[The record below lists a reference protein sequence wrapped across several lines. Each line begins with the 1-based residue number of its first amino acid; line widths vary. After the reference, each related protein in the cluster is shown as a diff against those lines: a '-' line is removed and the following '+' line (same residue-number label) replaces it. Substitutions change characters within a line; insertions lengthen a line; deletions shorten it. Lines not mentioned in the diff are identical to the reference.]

1 MTQEQAGAGA
11 PASVAANEALVSSIR
26 SSRHEAERRSLLRK
40 SAAAR
45 ARQVEPPCESHEMAP
60 AVERAEPTLQ
70 AQSTYPSWRS
80 TAARQAYLSTLPPP
94 ALDAAPLV
102 RVSHKA

>member
-1 MTQEQAGAGA
+1 MPES
-11 PASVAANEALVSSIR
+11 PVAAHEALVSSIR

-45 ARQVEPPCESHEMAP
+45 ARQVDVASDSQEPEALPERPSEPALPAP
-60 AVERAEPTLQ
+60 SA
-70 AQSTYPSWRS
+70 YPSWRS

-94 ALDAAPLV
+94 ALESAPLV
-102 RVSHKA
+102 RLSHKA